1 MKTKQLLKEMTLV
14 KRYEAIQQFKQGAFK
29 VLNPAI
35 PQMVKQ
41 DVLLAIATL
50 EVLKEIKSI
59 VEEDIKSLKV
69 EDINV
74 VEILE
79 RRYESEIS
87 ELVRNKVC
95 PWSISTIEKDYEAIK
110 KGEQIEK
117 VWSRTSRIKELEQLE
132 KTMIEI
138 EESISILADIDQT
151 LVRNQ
156 IDELERLRGKKETID
171 RTLNY
176 KSEEQIKVEIYG
188 YTYNFLNNILEGV
201 QDGIL
206 HIERNL
212 A

>member
-1 MKTKQLLKEMTLV
+1 MKTKQLLKEITLV

-35 PQMVKQ
+35 PQLVKQ
-41 DVLLAIATL
+41 DVLLAMATL

-69 EDINV
+69 EDIKV

-79 RRYESEIS
+79 RRYESEIA

-95 PWSISTIEKDYEAIK
+95 PWSISTIEKDYKAIK

-138 EESISILADIDQT
+138 EESISILADIDYS

-188 YTYNFLNNILEGV
+188 CTYNFLNNILEGV
-201 QDGIL
+201 QANIE
-206 HIERNL
+206 HIEGNL
-212 A
+212 